1 MRQLVAT
8 AASSLPLR
16 RMLTT
21 GSKHVLRLPVLLG
34 LGILLS
40 TGGLRSRACAR
51 SGSRLSTAEKRAALS
66 TMKGMV
72 GKLPSPE
79 SLGGE
84 NIGTDTY
91 RRFISVCGWDPV
103 CHQPLVPLSLTA
115 DAKMSVASETAD
127 PSRPRHLKRWLL
139 APMPSEVAETDT
151 LSLP

>member
-1 MRQLVAT
+1 LVAT

-16 RMLTT
+16 RLLTT

-103 CHQPLVPLSLTA
+103 CHQPLVPLSLMA
-115 DAKMSVASETAD
+115 VASETAD

-139 APMPSEVAETDT
+139 TPMPSEVAETNT